1 MTAAGLLGTFDAIL
15 FDFDGTLGESNEA
28 VFRAYARWADEY
40 GVEVGYAREYIGRPS
55 ATAAHALLSP
65 DIAVEA
71 GLRLDEL
78 ESSDTD
84 GVVALPGAAE
94 ALAAID
100 DARRAIVTSCTTRL
114 LTARLTATGL
124 PFPRVIVTCDDVRD
138 GKPAPDSYL
147 LAAER
152 LGVDPARCLVVED
165 APAGIAAGRAAGC
178 AVLGILTQLP
188 ADILG
193 ADWHVET
200 LADISFTQTPDGV
213 VVTLR

>member
-1 MTAAGLLGTFDAIL
+1 MTAAKLLGTFDAVL
-15 FDFDGTLGESNEA
+15 FDFDGTLGESNDA
-28 VFRAYARWADEY
+28 VLRAYARWAEEY

-55 ATAAHALLSP
+55 ATAAHALLAP
-65 DIAVEA
+65 EIAVEA

-78 ESSDTD
+78 ESSDID
-84 GVVALPGAAE
+84 GVVALPGAGE
-94 ALAAID
+94 ALGAIGD
-100 DARRAIVTSCTTRL
+100 DRHAIVTSCTTRL
-114 LTARLTATGL
+114 LTARLAATGL
-124 PFPRVIVTCDDVRD
+124 PFPQVIVTCDDVRD

-188 ADILG
+188 ADVLG
-193 ADWHVET
+193 ADWHAQT
-200 LADISFTQTPDGV
+200 LAEVSFIETPDGV
-213 VVTLR
+213 TVTLR